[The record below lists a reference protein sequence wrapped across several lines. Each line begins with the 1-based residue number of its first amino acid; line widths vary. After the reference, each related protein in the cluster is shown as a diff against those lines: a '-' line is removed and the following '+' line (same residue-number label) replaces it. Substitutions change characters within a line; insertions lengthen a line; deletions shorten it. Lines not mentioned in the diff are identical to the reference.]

1 MKITKAELKE
11 IIREEAYRFKKKLQL
26 ESELAEIE
34 AQLNEVEAVGT
45 REIPG
50 GGGHGYGKEFEN
62 LKAKD
67 GSATHTIK
75 EEEVEFEEGGEGVD
89 LTAEDTAL
97 EEMLAEIMAE
107 DDYATET
114 VEECGTMEE
123 DNFEEEEY
131 QGNMEEMISEGEI
144 QKAKGLIS
152 EQVRMKRL
160 AGVISES
167 EERMLQEA
175 EIGWM
180 AELLGS
186 DSYMSMAKGIPM
198 MLGTF
203 SIGGLLYFSQ
213 WLKGMKDKKA
223 KPTKEEIEAAIE
235 TAKKK

>member
-75 EEEVEFEEGGEGVD
+75 EEEVEFEEEGGEGVD

-131 QGNMEEMISEGEI
+131 QGNMEEMISEGEV
-144 QKAKGLIS
+144 KKVKGLIS

-167 EERMLQEA
+167 EERMLQEMD
-175 EIGWM
+175 WM
-180 AELLGS
+180 SELLGS
-186 DSYMSMAKGIPM
+186 DSYMEMGKGILT

-203 SIGGLLYFSQ
+203 SIGGLLYFTQ
-213 WLKGMKDKKA
+213 WLKSMKDKGV
-223 KPTKEEIEAAIE
+223 KPTKEEIEAQ
-235 TAKKK
+235 AKIAKSK